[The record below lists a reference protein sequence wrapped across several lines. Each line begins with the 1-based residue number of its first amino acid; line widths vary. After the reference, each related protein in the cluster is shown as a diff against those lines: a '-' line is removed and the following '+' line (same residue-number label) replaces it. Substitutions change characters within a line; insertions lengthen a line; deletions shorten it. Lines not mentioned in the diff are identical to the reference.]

1 MKKKDFFQ
9 LKLRKFATSKTH
21 LIRTVKGSFLSEEGW
36 QMERWTNIHKK
47 AELIKTE
54 KRKVVIRIY
63 GVGEI
68 GSYLRV

>member
-36 QMERWTNIHKK
+36 QMERWNYKEEQG
-47 AELIKTE
+47 AQ
-54 KRKVVIRIY
+54 RW
-63 GVGEI
+63 
-68 GSYLRV
+68 